1 MTTEND
7 LLLHDFADS
16 SIHCDNP
23 YVKTYGLW
31 PLHFHVYMSV
41 NTYTQENILNSQMP
55 NEMQTV
61 TAVLQSKQS
70 PQ

>member
-1 MTTEND
+1 M
-7 LLLHDFADS
+7 
-16 SIHCDNP
+16 SINT
-23 YVKTYGLW
+23 YVLSPW
-31 PLHFHVYMSV
+31 HFHVSMSV